1 MDFYS
6 FMAKHEKEIDID
18 DVNDEINALLQ
29 RKNNS
34 QFISE
39 NLKCDEENL
48 TENLITLDEELL
60 IFGINSMSLQC
71 SKNPAVSLCNVMWE
85 LITLYRNLES
95 KKKKIENDNQEILKQ
110 NEVLQKLNNKFKR
123 ELQISNTEIS
133 ALQMNCNKLKSKLES
148 DNKEKTK
155 LKY

>member
-48 TENLITLDEELL
+48 TENLITLDEV
-60 IFGINSMSLQC
+60 FNF
-71 SKNPAVSLCNVMWE
+71 
-85 LITLYRNLES
+85 
-95 KKKKIENDNQEILKQ
+95 ILKMI
-110 NEVLQKLNNKFKR
+110 K
-123 ELQISNTEIS
+123 
-133 ALQMNCNKLKSKLES
+133 
-148 DNKEKTK
+148 
-155 LKY
+155 